1 MEAVIKTGGK
11 QYIVK
16 EGDHIQIEKTSFEVG
31 SEIGFDDILL
41 VTDKDKVHTDSSK
54 LKSFK
59 VKAKVVSDD
68 KGKKLKVFK
77 FRRRKDS
84 KTLNG
89 HRQPYQTV
97 EIVSIGK

>member
-41 VTDKDKVHTDSSK
+41 ITDKDKVHTDSSK

-59 VKAKVVSDD
+59 VKA
-68 KGKKLKVFK
+68 
-77 FRRRKDS
+77 S
-84 KTLNG
+84 KMVNFNTSYITNC
-89 HRQPYQTV
+89 
-97 EIVSIGK
+97 SS

>member
-1 MEAVIKTGGK
+1 MVAE
-11 QYIVK
+11 
-16 EGDHIQIEKTSFEVG
+16 
-31 SEIGFDDILL
+31 LP
-41 VTDKDKVHTDSSK
+41 

-59 VKAKVVSDD
+59 IKAKVLSDD

-89 HRQPYQTV
+89 HRQNYQTV
-97 EIVSIGK
+97 EILSISK

>member
-41 VTDKDKVHTDSSK
+41 ISNP
-54 LKSFK
+54 
-59 VKAKVVSDD
+59 AAAACC
-68 KGKKLKVFK
+68 
-77 FRRRKDS
+77 
-84 KTLNG
+84 
-89 HRQPYQTV
+89 Y
-97 EIVSIGK
+97 